1 VILEDATRV
10 AHRSLVVAS
19 LGVDSQNVDI
29 HSLCKL
35 NYVCVES
42 YKERHQSVP
51 SCMRDKKA
59 EGNGEGSDNP
69 KIRIVIQSR

>member
-10 AHRSLVVAS
+10 ARKSLVAAS

-29 HSLCKL
+29 HNLCKL
-35 NYVCVES
+35 NYVCVKS
-42 YKERHQSVP
+42 CKEMNQSVP

-59 EGNGEGSDNP
+59 EGNDEQSDNP
-69 KIRIVIQSR
+69 KIRIAVQSR